1 MENYSVL
8 TTLYKNDNPVFLKQ
22 SIDSMLVQTKA
33 TNDYVIVEDGSITKD
48 LERVLEEYR
57 AKYNFF
63 HIVKLEEN
71 GGLGVALRAGLQ
83 ECKNELVAR
92 LDADDL
98 SAPERCELQLK
109 EFEKNPELAIVGS
122 DMYEFDEDP
131 KKIKDIKRM
140 PATSDQI
147 YQYGKRRNPFNH
159 SSVMYKKSVIES
171 VGSYSTMR
179 RSQDIELWSR
189 VIFAGYKCANI
200 NKPLIYFR
208 TDGANRVRRKKKWS
222 NVKSDLK
229 IFKSNYQ
236 MGYAG
241 LFDYLY
247 VCVYQ
252 IVFYLMPEKM
262 ANYLYMK
269 LFRTEVNK

>member
-1 MENYSVL
+1 MEKYSVL
-8 TTLYKNDNPVFLKQ
+8 TTLYKNDNPAFLKQ
-22 SIDSMLVQTKA
+22 SIDSMLAQTVV
-33 TNDYVIVEDGSITKD
+33 TNDYVIVEDGPITKD
-48 LERVLEEYR
+48 LEKVLEEYCDNY
-57 AKYNFF
+57 AFF

-131 KKIKDIKRM
+131 EKIKDLKRM

-179 RSQDIELWSR
+179 RSQDIELWSK
-189 VIFAGYKCANI
+189 VIFSGYKCANI

-241 LFDYLY
+241 IFDYLY
-247 VCVYQ
+247 VCLYQ
-252 IVFYLMPEKM
+252 ITFYLMPEKM

-269 LFRTEVNK
+269 LFRKSVK